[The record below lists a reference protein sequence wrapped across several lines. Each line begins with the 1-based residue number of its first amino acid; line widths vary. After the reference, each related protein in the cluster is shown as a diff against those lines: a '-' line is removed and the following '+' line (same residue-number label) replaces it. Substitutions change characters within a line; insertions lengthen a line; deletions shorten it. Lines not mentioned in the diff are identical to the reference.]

1 MTAPTRTSPRR
12 VKCAAIA
19 ARARESG
26 PPLQATRSRGR
37 SAAFGAVQPVAG
49 SAYGDGLKAY
59 LASPGLVACGDY
71 VAAGDVRSD
80 LPCEGSRRVASVED
94 MTLLG
99 AYHHPEVV
107 AR

>member
-1 MTAPTRTSPRR
+1 MGALMDGLLTVWSEGGGGFSRR
-12 VKCAAIA
+12 VVGP
-19 ARARESG
+19 ARVEDR
-26 PPLQATRSRGR
+26 R

-59 LASPGLVACGDY
+59 LASSGLVACGDY

-80 LPCEGSRRVASVED
+80 LPCDGSRRVTSVED

-99 AYHHPEVV
+99 AYHHTEVV